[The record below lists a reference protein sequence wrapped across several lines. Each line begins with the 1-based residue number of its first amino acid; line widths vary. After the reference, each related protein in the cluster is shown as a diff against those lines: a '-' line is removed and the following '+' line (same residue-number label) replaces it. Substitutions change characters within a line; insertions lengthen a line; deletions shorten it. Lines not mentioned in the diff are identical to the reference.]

1 MDLERLKRNLKTEIA
16 LTLSGGNTSANNGSP
31 DGLRTLP
38 RGPSAVLLI
47 TPRTLPRALVTDS
60 RGVTTPKILDY
71 VDLVSTLDSSAVVT
85 ELQKDPVRTL
95 QLPEL
100 PAGAILMD
108 LHERPSGNSYT
119 VTGALPP
126 ETHLFVLDESGET
139 STHEVALSHVIY
151 RAVWD
156 ERTSSVSALSL
167 ALASPDLAGEPSAGT
182 ELYRW
187 PWSNVYH
194 HFGGVLEGVC
204 WPSKS
209 EITLALSEIPEK
221 MVRQFAGLPNNV
233 NRYTQDLSGNAP
245 VAGYRAFLELLE
257 RRGRVDHD
265 WLEPATMTVRDLHEQ
280 RRRHS

>member
-1 MDLERLKRNLKTEIA
+1 M
-16 LTLSGGNTSANNGSP
+16 
-31 DGLRTLP
+31 
-38 RGPSAVLLI
+38 VLLV
-47 TPRTLPRALVTDS
+47 TPYSLPRALVTDS

-71 VDLVSTLDSSAVVT
+71 VDLVSTLDSSAAVT
-85 ELQKDPVRTL
+85 ELEKDPVRTL
-95 QLPEL
+95 PLPGL

-108 LHERPSGNSYT
+108 LHERPSGNSYI

-139 STHEVALSHVIY
+139 STYEVALPHVIY

-156 ERTSSVSALSL
+156 EKTSSVSALSL
-167 ALASPDLAGEPSAGT
+167 ALGSPDLAGEPSSST

-187 PWSNVYH
+187 PFSNVYH

-209 EITLALSEIPEK
+209 QVTLDLSEIPDRL
-221 MVRQFAGLPNNV
+221 VRQFTGLPNNA
-233 NRYTQDLSGNAP
+233 NRYTRDLSHNAP

-257 RRGRVDHD
+257 KRGAIDHD
-265 WLEPATMTVRDLHEQ
+265 WLEPANMTVKDLHEQ
-280 RRRHS
+280 KRRKS

>member
-1 MDLERLKRNLKTEIA
+1 MESERLKRNLKTEIA
-16 LTLSGGNTSANNGSP
+16 LALSGESASANDGSP
-31 DGLRTLP
+31 DGLGTLP
-38 RGPSAVLLI
+38 KGPSAVLLV
-47 TPRTLPRALVTDS
+47 TPYKLPRALVTDS
-60 RGVTTPKILDY
+60 RGVTTPKVLDY

-85 ELQKDPVRTL
+85 ELEKDPVRTL
-95 QLPEL
+95 PLPEL

-119 VTGALPP
+119 VTGALRP
-126 ETHLFVLDESGET
+126 ETHLFVLDNEGEI
-139 STHEVALSHVIY
+139 STHEVNLPYVIY

-167 ALASPDLAGEPSAGT
+167 ALGSPDLAGEPGADT

-209 EITLALSEIPEK
+209 QITLALSEIPEK

-233 NRYTQDLSGNAP
+233 NRYTGDLSGNAP

-257 RRGRVDHD
+257 RKGRVDHD
-265 WLEPATMTVRDLHEQ
+265 WLEPANMTVRDLHEQ
-280 RRRHS
+280 QRRKS